1 MTRKP
6 KKPKIE
12 PKSYKKQISA
22 SAQQK
27 AKIKNYNADS
37 SSLSSNNDN
46 GDDSTD
52 DAPLKSTILVSE
64 QSTLTVA
71 DVTDKDPSVP
81 LIPERNENDVV
92 AIVTK
97 TKKPPNRREN
107 ASKHQTDESQN
118 QSEEIVRNAAVH
130 KSIPEQSNNMVE
142 IVTKTQKPSKEN
154 KRKQIKPIKNSN
166 GGGVLNDIVKLQGNC
181 NLIIPRL
188 PFARMVRETLQ
199 NVSKDN
205 DHQNGGGDGG
215 ETSTTK
221 RITVQALL
229 ALQESSELYLTQLM
243 EDAYRITLHRKRVTL
258 NPSDMQLTRYLRG
271 RNDAG
276 NR

>member
-1 MTRKP
+1 MPRRPT
-6 KKPKIE
+6 KPKIG

-22 SAQQK
+22 SAHQQK
-27 AKIKNYNADS
+27 GTIKHYNADS

-46 GDDSTD
+46 DDSND
-52 DAPLKSTILVSE
+52 DAPLKSASNVSE
-64 QSTLTVA
+64 QPTGAAA

-97 TKKPPNRREN
+97 TKKTPKRREN
-107 ASKHQTDESQN
+107 TSKHQTDESQN
-118 QSEEIVRNAAVH
+118 QSEEIVHNAVVH
-130 KSIPEQSNNMVE
+130 KSIPEQNNMVE

-166 GGGVLNDIVKLQGNC
+166 GGGGVLNDIVNLQGNC

-199 NVSKDN
+199 NVPKEN
-205 DHQNGGGDGG
+205 DHQNGGGG
-215 ETSTTK
+215 ETTSTK